1 MGTDNISLAEQILRI
16 SNKLIFLE
24 KKSIIKHGDL
34 KLYPSEIHLIDVIAK
49 GQDINASKMAARLGV
64 TKGAVSQTLARLE
77 RKGILYKTRDPQN
90 RNELT
95 VHFTPLGKKVLEE
108 QKKLRTTFYDEYA
121 KYFSNISEK
130 EEVIIMGFLRKMGEL
145 FDGLK

>member
-1 MGTDNISLAEQILRI
+1 MDNNNTSLAEQILRI

-24 KKSIIKHGDL
+24 KKSIVKHGGL

-77 RKGILYKTRDPQN
+77 KKGILYKTKDPQN

-108 QKKLRTTFYDEYA
+108 QRKLRTTFHEQYD
-121 KYFSNISEK
+121 KYFSNISEE
-130 EEVIIMGFLRKMGEL
+130 EEVIIMGFLKKMGDL

>member
-1 MGTDNISLAEQILRI
+1 MDSNNISLAEQILRI

-24 KKSIIKHGDL
+24 KKSIVKHGGL

-77 RKGILYKTRDPQN
+77 KKGILYKTKDPQN

-95 VHFTPLGKKVLEE
+95 VYFTPLGKNVLEKQE
-108 QKKLRTTFYDEYA
+108 KLRRKFHEQYA
-121 KYFSNISEK
+121 KYFSNISGE
-130 EEVIIMGFLRKMGEL
+130 EEVIIMGFLKKMEDL
-145 FDGLK
+145 FDSLK

>member
-1 MGTDNISLAEQILRI
+1 MGINNISLAEQILRI

-24 KKSIIKHGDL
+24 KKSIVKHGDL

-64 TKGAVSQTLARLE
+64 TKGAVSQTLTRLE
-77 RKGILYKTRDPQN
+77 KKGILIKTRDPQN
-90 RNELT
+90 KNELT
-95 VHFTPLGKKVLEE
+95 VHFTLLGKKVLEE
-108 QKKLRTTFYDEYA
+108 QRKLRAAFYEEYA
-121 KYFSNISEK
+121 KYFSNISQ
-130 EEVIIMGFLRKMGEL
+130 EEEEIIMGFLKKMGEL

>member
-1 MGTDNISLAEQILRI
+1 MNNNNISLAEQILRI

-49 GQDINASKMAARLGV
+49 GQDINASKMAVRLGV

-77 RKGILYKTRDPQN
+77 KKGILYKTKDPQN
-90 RNELT
+90 KNELT
-95 VHFTPLGKKVLEE
+95 VHFTQLGKKILEE
-108 QKKLRTTFYDEYA
+108 QRKLRTTFYEQYA
-121 KYFSNISEK
+121 KYFSNISEE
-130 EEVIIMGFLRKMGEL
+130 EEVIIIGFLKKMGDL

>member
-1 MGTDNISLAEQILRI
+1 MGADNISLAEQILRI

-49 GQDINASKMAARLGV
+49 GQGINASKMAARLGV

-77 RKGILYKTRDPQN
+77 KKGVLNKTKDPQN
-90 RNELT
+90 KNELT

-108 QKKLRTTFYDEYA
+108 QRKLRTTFYEEYA
-121 KYFSNISEK
+121 KYFSNMPEK
-130 EEVIIMGFLRKMGEL
+130 EEAIIMGFLKKMGEL

>member
-1 MGTDNISLAEQILRI
+1 MDSNNRSLAEQILRI

-24 KKSIIKHGDL
+24 KKSIVKHGGL

-77 RKGILYKTRDPQN
+77 KKGILYKTKDPQN

-108 QKKLRTTFYDEYA
+108 QRKLRTTFHEQYD
-121 KYFSNISEK
+121 KYFSNISEE
-130 EEVIIMGFLRKMGEL
+130 EEVIIMGFLKKMGDL

>member
-64 TKGAVSQTLARLE
+64 TKGAVSQTLARLDK
-77 RKGILYKTRDPQN
+77 KGILRKSKDPQN
-90 RNELT
+90 KNELT

-108 QKKLRTTFYDEYA
+108 QKKLRTAFYEEYT
-121 KYFSNISEK
+121 KYFSNISE
-130 EEVIIMGFLRKMGEL
+130 EEEAIIMGFLKKMGEL

>member
-1 MGTDNISLAEQILRI
+1 MDSNNRSLAEQILRI

-77 RKGILYKTRDPQN
+77 KKGILNKTKDPQN
-90 RNELT
+90 KNELT
-95 VHFTPLGKKVLEE
+95 VHFTPFGKNVLRE
-108 QKKLRTTFYDEYA
+108 QIKLRKTFHEQYA
-121 KYFSNISEK
+121 KYFSNMSEK
-130 EEVIIMGFLRKMGEL
+130 EKEIIMGFLKKMEGF
-145 FDGLK
+145 FDVLK

>member
-1 MGTDNISLAEQILRI
+1 MDRNNRSLAEQILRI

-77 RKGILYKTRDPQN
+77 KKGILNKIKDPQN
-90 RNELT
+90 KNELT
-95 VHFTPLGKKVLEE
+95 VHFTPLGKNVLEE
-108 QKKLRTTFYDEYA
+108 QEKLRARFHEQYA

-130 EEVIIMGFLRKMGEL
+130 EEVIIMGFLKKMEGFL
-145 FDGLK
+145 DVLK

>member
-64 TKGAVSQTLARLE
+64 TKGAVSQTLARLDK
-77 RKGILYKTRDPQN
+77 KGILRKSKDPQN
-90 RNELT
+90 KNELT

-108 QKKLRTTFYDEYA
+108 QKKLRAAFYEEYS
-121 KYFSNISEK
+121 KYFSNIP
-130 EEVIIMGFLRKMGEL
+130 EEEEAIILGFLKKMGEL

>member
-1 MGTDNISLAEQILRI
+1 MNNISLAEQILRI

-49 GQDINASKMAARLGV
+49 GQDINASKMAVRLGV

-77 RKGILYKTRDPQN
+77 KKGILYKTKDPHN

-95 VHFTPLGKKVLEE
+95 VHFTQLGKKILEE
-108 QKKLRTTFYDEYA
+108 QRKLRTKFHEQYA
-121 KYFSNISEK
+121 KYFSNIPEE
-130 EEVIIMGFLRKMGEL
+130 EEVIIMGFLKKMGDL

>member
-1 MGTDNISLAEQILRI
+1 MDNNNTSLAEQILRI

-24 KKSIIKHGDL
+24 KKSIVKHGGL
-34 KLYPSEIHLIDVIAK
+34 KLYPSEIHLIDVIVK

-77 RKGILYKTRDPQN
+77 KKGILYKTKDPQN

-108 QKKLRTTFYDEYA
+108 QRKLRTTFHEQYD
-121 KYFSNISEK
+121 KYFSNISEE
-130 EEVIIMGFLRKMGEL
+130 EEVIIMGFLKKMEEF

>member
-1 MGTDNISLAEQILRI
+1 MNTNNISLAEQILRI

-77 RKGILYKTRDPQN
+77 KKGILNKTKDPQN
-90 RNELT
+90 KNELT
-95 VHFTPLGKKVLEE
+95 VHFTLLGKRVLEK
-108 QKKLRTTFYDEYA
+108 QRKLRTTFHEQYA
-121 KYFSNISEK
+121 KYFSNISEE
-130 EEVIIMGFLRKMGEL
+130 EEVIIMGFLKKMEGF

>member
-1 MGTDNISLAEQILRI
+1 MDSNNISLAEQILRI

-77 RKGILYKTRDPQN
+77 KKGILHKTKNPQN
-90 RNELT
+90 KNELT
-95 VHFTPLGKKVLEE
+95 VHFTPLGKKILEE
-108 QKKLRTTFYDEYA
+108 QKKLRMKFYEEYT
-121 KYFSNISEK
+121 KYFSNIPEE
-130 EEVIIMGFLRKMGEL
+130 EEVIIMGFLKKMGDL
-145 FDGLK
+145 FDSLK

>member
-1 MGTDNISLAEQILRI
+1 MGINNISLAEQILRI

-24 KKSIIKHGDL
+24 KKSIIEHGDL

-49 GQDINASKMAARLGV
+49 GQGINASKMAARLGV

-77 RKGILYKTRDPQN
+77 KKGVLNKTRDPQN
-90 RNELT
+90 KNELT
-95 VHFTPLGKKVLEE
+95 VHFTPLGKKILEE
-108 QKKLRTTFYDEYA
+108 QKKLRTTFYEEYS
-121 KYFSNISEK
+121 KYFSNIPEK
-130 EEVIIMGFLRKMGEL
+130 EEVIIMGFLRKMGDL

>member
-1 MGTDNISLAEQILRI
+1 MDSNNISLAEQILRI

-24 KKSIIKHGDL
+24 KKSIVKHGGL

-64 TKGAVSQTLARLE
+64 TKGAVSQTLTRLE
-77 RKGILYKTRDPQN
+77 KKGILNKSKDPQN
-90 RNELT
+90 KNELT
-95 VHFTPLGKKVLEE
+95 VYFTPLGKSVLEE
-108 QKKLRTTFYDEYA
+108 QIKLRTRFHEQYA

-130 EEVIIMGFLRKMGEL
+130 EKAIIMGFLKKMEEF
-145 FDGLK
+145 FDVLK

>member
-1 MGTDNISLAEQILRI
+1 MDSSNRSLAEQILRI

-24 KKSIIKHGDL
+24 KKSIVKHGGL

-77 RKGILYKTRDPQN
+77 KKGILNKTKDPQN
-90 RNELT
+90 KNELT
-95 VHFTPLGKKVLEE
+95 VYFTPLGKNVLEE
-108 QKKLRTTFYDEYA
+108 QKKLRTRFHEQYA

-130 EEVIIMGFLRKMGEL
+130 EKSIIMGFLRKMEDF
-145 FDGLK
+145 FDVLK

>member
-1 MGTDNISLAEQILRI
+1 MDSNNRSLAEQILRI

-24 KKSIIKHGDL
+24 KKSIVKHGGL
-34 KLYPSEIHLIDVIAK
+34 KLYPSEIHLIDVIVK

-77 RKGILYKTRDPQN
+77 KKGILYKTKDPQN

-108 QKKLRTTFYDEYA
+108 QRKLRTTFHEQYD
-121 KYFSNISEK
+121 KYFSNISEE
-130 EEVIIMGFLRKMGEL
+130 EEVIIMGFLKKMEEF

>member
-1 MGTDNISLAEQILRI
+1 MDSNNRSLAEQILRI

-24 KKSIIKHGDL
+24 KKSIVKHGGL

-49 GQDINASKMAARLGV
+49 GQDINASKMASRLGV

-77 RKGILYKTRDPQN
+77 KKGVLYKTKDPQN

-108 QKKLRTTFYDEYA
+108 QRKLRTRFHEQYA

-130 EEVIIMGFLRKMGEL
+130 EKAIIMAFLKKMEGF
-145 FDGLK
+145 FDVLK

>member
-1 MGTDNISLAEQILRI
+1 MNNNNISLAEQILRI

-77 RKGILYKTRDPQN
+77 KKGILYKTKDPQN
-90 RNELT
+90 KNELT
-95 VHFTPLGKKVLEE
+95 VHFTQLGKKILEE
-108 QKKLRTTFYDEYA
+108 QRKLRTTFYEQYA
-121 KYFSNISEK
+121 KYFSNISEE
-130 EEVIIMGFLRKMGEL
+130 EEVIIIGFLKKMGDL

>member
-49 GQDINASKMAARLGV
+49 GQDINASKMAARLSV

-130 EEVIIMGFLRKMGEL
+130 EEVIIMGFLRKMGDL

>member
-1 MGTDNISLAEQILRI
+1 MDSNNRSLAEQILRI

-24 KKSIIKHGDL
+24 KKSIVKHGGL

-77 RKGILYKTRDPQN
+77 KKGILNKTKDPQN
-90 RNELT
+90 KNELT
-95 VHFTPLGKKVLEE
+95 VHFTQLGKDVLKE
-108 QKKLRTTFYDEYA
+108 QIELRKTFHEQYA

-130 EEVIIMGFLRKMGEL
+130 EKAIIMGFLKKMEEF
-145 FDGLK
+145 FDVLK

>member
-1 MGTDNISLAEQILRI
+1 MDSNNISLAEQILRI
-16 SNKLIFLE
+16 TNKLIFLE

-77 RKGILYKTRDPQN
+77 KKGILYKTKDSQN
-90 RNELT
+90 KNELT
-95 VHFTPLGKKVLEE
+95 VHFTSLGKKVLEE
-108 QKKLRTTFYDEYA
+108 QKKLQTTFYEEYA
-121 KYFSNISEK
+121 KYFSNVSEK
-130 EEVIIMGFLRKMGEL
+130 EEVIIMGFLKKMGDF
-145 FDGLK
+145 FDNLK

>member
-1 MGTDNISLAEQILRI
+1 MGTNNISLAEQILRI
-16 SNKLIFLE
+16 GNKLIFLE

-77 RKGILYKTRDPQN
+77 KKGVLNKIKDPQKK
-90 RNELT
+90 NELT
-95 VHFTPLGKKVLEE
+95 VHFTPLGKNVLEE
-108 QKKLRTTFYDEYA
+108 QRKLRTTFHEQYA

-130 EEVIIMGFLRKMGEL
+130 EEVIIMGFLRKMENF

>member
-1 MGTDNISLAEQILRI
+1 MDSNNRSLAEQILRI

-24 KKSIIKHGDL
+24 KKSIVKHGGL
-34 KLYPSEIHLIDVIAK
+34 KLYPSEIHLIDVIVK

-77 RKGILYKTRDPQN
+77 KKGILYKTKDPQN

-108 QKKLRTTFYDEYA
+108 QRKLRTTFHEQYD
-121 KYFSNISEK
+121 KYFSNISEE
-130 EEVIIMGFLRKMGEL
+130 EEVIIMGFLKKMGDL

>member
-1 MGTDNISLAEQILRI
+1 MDSNKTSLAEQILRI

-24 KKSIIKHGDL
+24 KKSIIKLGGL

-49 GQDINASKMAARLGV
+49 GHDINASKMAARLGV

-77 RKGILYKTRDPQN
+77 KKGILHKTKDPQN
-90 RNELT
+90 KNELT
-95 VHFTPLGKKVLEE
+95 VYFTPLGKNVLEE
-108 QKKLRTTFYDEYA
+108 QRKLQVRFHDQYA

-130 EEVIIMGFLRKMGEL
+130 EKTIIMGFLKKMEDL

>member
-1 MGTDNISLAEQILRI
+1 MDNNNTSLAEQILRI

-24 KKSIIKHGDL
+24 KKSIVKHGGL

-77 RKGILYKTRDPQN
+77 KKGILNKTKDPQN
-90 RNELT
+90 KNELT
-95 VHFTPLGKKVLEE
+95 VHFTQLGKDVLKE
-108 QKKLRTTFYDEYA
+108 QIELRKTFHEQYA

-130 EEVIIMGFLRKMGEL
+130 EKAIIMGFLKKMEEF
-145 FDGLK
+145 FDVLK